1 MSARMGRIGVG
12 VRQGPRTFTP
22 LAQLNKPVDK
32 PEVMDRR
39 LKEKALELARD
50 HYLAAS
56 AQYRRGLINRE
67 EFQKWQAKYEEERG
81 RKIGEV

>member
-1 MSARMGRIGVG
+1 
-12 VRQGPRTFTP
+12 
-22 LAQLNKPVDK
+22 VDK

-39 LKEKALELARD
+39 LKEKALELARE

-56 AQYRRGLINRE
+56 AQYRRGMISRE
-67 EFQKWQAKYEEERG
+67 EFLKWQTLYEEERG